1 MQPNT
6 PVEQLLI
13 KQGYLKEGY
22 NPLTLNPFIIKRLLY
37 NPKPF
42 GRLIGRAYLEAM
54 DSLDPTSEY
63 IGRATMEIIERELAK
78 PEIASACN
86 QVREI
91 PQSKVCRACG

>member
-1 MQPNT
+1 M
-6 PVEQLLI
+6 
-13 KQGYLKEGY
+13 G
-22 NPLTLNPFIIKRLLY
+22 Y

-86 QVREI
+86 QVREV
-91 PQSKVCRACG
+91 PQPKVCRACG